1 MRPYG
6 GFDHNDQTL
15 RILVQ
20 LEQHYAE
27 FDGLNLTW
35 EMLEGVVKHNG
46 PMAGPH
52 SEGAPLPP
60 PLVVYNRRHDL
71 ALDTFAGP
79 DAQPAAIA
87 DDVAYNHHDIEGGLR
102 AGLLTVLDLDKIGR
116 AHV

>member
-52 SEGAPLPP
+52 SKGALLPP
-60 PLVVYNRRHDL
+60 TLVVYNRRHDL
-71 ALDTFAGP
+71 ALDTFDGTEDQAT
-79 DAQPAAIA
+79 AIA
-87 DDVAYNHHDIEGGLR
+87 DDTH
-102 AGLLTVLDLDKIGR
+102 GR
-116 AHV
+116 APCRERECQKGERREGAVYSKKN